1 MRGAQ
6 EKRVIYDSLS
16 FSVDGSAEGSISG
29 SERLTDDSAHNSI
42 DGLSS
47 NGRTAAAIAKS
58 KAYTK
63 VYPPI
68 LFKLKDGSQ
77 KIITFY
83 EDLE

>member
-16 FSVDGSAEGSISG
+16 FSVDGSTEGSISG
-29 SERLTDDSAHNSI
+29 SERLTDDNTTHNSL

-47 NGRTAAAIAKS
+47 TGRTAAAIAKS

-63 VYPPI
+63 VH
-68 LFKLKDGSQ
+68 LQMFCKLN
-77 KIITFY
+77 TV
-83 EDLE
+83 